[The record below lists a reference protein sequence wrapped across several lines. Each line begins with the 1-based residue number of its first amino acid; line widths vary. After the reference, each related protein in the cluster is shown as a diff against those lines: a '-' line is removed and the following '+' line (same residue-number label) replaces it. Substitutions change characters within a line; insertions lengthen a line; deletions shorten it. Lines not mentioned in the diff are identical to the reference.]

1 MTTVDDAS
9 PTPARSA
16 GKTATTMRSL
26 SRALDV
32 FEQLQRSD
40 RPQRLSELARA
51 CGISL
56 PTTLRLLRVLQDYGL
71 VSQTEKNYR
80 IGPAVLPAARSFL
93 ENDPLVLAARP
104 ILLQL
109 ATRSRLTASL
119 YSRLGDERILIARVD
134 GADPLRYDLPL
145 GKRLPLTRGAAG
157 KILIAGLPDDELAR
171 IAEAAAG
178 RRHEEEPFDVGA
190 LRSRLPAPGDGY
202 AFSVD
207 ERASGVMSAAVAV
220 PHPSGAVTESIALTT
235 PVEAYSPEDLRA
247 QVPELRRAARRLSEL
262 LEGVVY

>member
-1 MTTVDDAS
+1 
-9 PTPARSA
+9 
-16 GKTATTMRSL
+16 MRSL

-40 RPQRLSELARA
+40 RPQRLSELARD

-109 ATRSRLTASL
+109 ATQSQLTASL
-119 YSRLGDERILIARVD
+119 YSRLGYDRILIARVD
-134 GADPLRYDLPL
+134 GTNPLRYDLPL

-157 KILIAGLPDDELAR
+157 KILIANLGDTELER
-171 IAEAAAG
+171 IAEAATN
-178 RRHEEEPFDVGA
+178 RRQEEEPFD
-190 LRSRLPAPGDGY
+190 LTELKSRLPAPDEGY

-220 PHPSGAVTESIALTT
+220 PHPSGGVTESIALTT
-235 PVEAYSPEDLRA
+235 PVEAYAQEDLRA